1 MRDRAYL
8 KPLKRYGADVVV
20 LWDAEDERSDVYLDA
35 AIMIAKA
42 LALRTKT
49 ISKASSVD
57 IEAVDK
63 AIREIERQAGFFEEI
78 KTKSGTI
85 KNGAE
90 KILTLIEQMQGA
102 LKRQIATLD
111 QHALTLREFVGLGS
125 ASQASLPGAEV
136 DFVA

>member
-1 MRDRAYL
+1 M
-8 KPLKRYGADVVV
+8 

-63 AIREIERQAGFFEEI
+63 AIREIERQAGF
-78 KTKSGTI
+78 SRR
-85 KNGAE
+85 N
-90 KILTLIEQMQGA
+90 Q
-102 LKRQIATLD
+102 D
-111 QHALTLREFVGLGS
+111 
-125 ASQASLPGAEV
+125 EV
-136 DFVA
+136 RDNQERR